1 MVQPTAETPEQTSCP
16 PRRRA
21 ADENAGM
28 RRFIQIY
35 FYHTE
40 RNKSATNWAAFA
52 AGMKKTSFL
61 QIKQHKRLRR
71 MAAKAEKWSL
81 PLVEKQRIWYNILHD
96 APSPSGKAGDF
107 DSPIVGSTPAGAT
120 KSPVILKRLT
130 GLFASLFHKMRL
142 NGAKLSGGGSF
153 WWACGGSS
161 RSGTSTKSKLRQ
173 R

>member
-1 MVQPTAETPEQTSCP
+1 MVQPTTETPEQTSCP

-21 ADENAGM
+21 ADEKAGM

-40 RNKSATNWAAFA
+40 CNKSATNRADFA
-52 AGMKKTSFL
+52 AGMKKTAFL

-120 KSPVILKRLT
+120 KSPVILKRLA
-130 GLFASLFHKMRL
+130 GLFASLFPQSVAERCKTQRRWIFLVGLRRFQPFRNVHK
-142 NGAKLSGGGSF
+142 K
-153 WWACGGSS
+153 
-161 RSGTSTKSKLRQ
+161 
-173 R
+173 

>member
-1 MVQPTAETPEQTSCP
+1 MGDGAADCGNTRTDLVS
-16 PRRRA
+16 PRHRA
-21 ADENAGM
+21 ADEKVGM

-40 RNKSATNWAAFA
+40 CNKSATNRADFA
-52 AGMKKTSFL
+52 AGMEKTAFL

-81 PLVEKQRIWYNILHD
+81 PLVEKQRIWYNILND

-120 KSPVILKRLT
+120 KSPVILKRLA
-130 GLFASLFHKMRL
+130 GLFASLF
-142 NGAKLSGGGSF
+142 
-153 WWACGGSS
+153 
-161 RSGTSTKSKLRQ
+161 STKCG
-173 R
+173 

>member
-1 MVQPTAETPEQTSCP
+1 MVKHFVQT
-16 PRRRA
+16 
-21 ADENAGM
+21 GKK
-28 RRFIQIY
+28 RFCL
-35 FYHTE
+35 TNE
-40 RNKSATNWAAFA
+40 RNST
-52 AGMKKTSFL
+52 
-61 QIKQHKRLRR
+61 
-71 MAAKAEKWSL
+71 
-81 PLVEKQRIWYNILHD
+81 ILILTG

-161 RSGTSTKSKLRQ
+161 CSKGPTQSR
-173 R
+173 